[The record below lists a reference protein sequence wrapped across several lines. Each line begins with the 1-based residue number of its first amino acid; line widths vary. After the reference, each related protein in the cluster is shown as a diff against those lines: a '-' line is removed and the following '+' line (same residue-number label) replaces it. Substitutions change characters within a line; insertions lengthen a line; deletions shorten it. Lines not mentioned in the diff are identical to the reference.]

1 MNISN
6 ERWIRDAVVEILGE
20 EPAAISDG
28 ENLFEAGLDS
38 VGLLRLVNRL
48 RRSGLQVS
56 FADLAREP
64 TLAAWDRLVGKDKVA
79 EIKAD
84 PATSR
89 ATDAADTGQAD
100 DEATQLGVM
109 QHAYWVGR
117 SAGQRLGGVAA
128 HLYAEFDHAPTDA
141 DPAID
146 PNKLKFALE
155 RLLERHE
162 TLRTRITS
170 DGKQEVLP
178 KLSVPFIVHDMR
190 GQSAAVVQDHLAN
203 IRDIF
208 SHQALDI
215 DSGEVMSVALTLL
228 TDGAT
233 RLHLDVDMIA
243 ADAVSYRIL
252 LTDLAAVYG
261 SPSLNLPTLGLNYRD
276 YLAGTKSGQE
286 QRTRLAAET
295 WQQRLPTLPGAP
307 ILPER
312 IEATPENATPRVARR
327 HLWLAPE
334 QKHRLTDIA
343 RQNGVTVAMTVAT
356 VLSEVVGHWSATDH
370 FLLNVPMFNR
380 AGDHPDIDRIVGD
393 FSSSVMLEIDLRK
406 PLAFVDRVR
415 ALQNRMHSDAAHA
428 SYTGLDVLRDL
439 SRQRGE
445 TVLAP
450 VVFTSALGLGE
461 LFPPAVTA
469 VVGRPVWVIS
479 QGPQVLLDAQ
489 VTEFED
495 GLLVNWDTRE
505 DALAPGVVDA
515 MFKLFEHVL
524 REVIDE
530 TEAWNRPVEISNA
543 NPPHRRL
550 DDRNV
555 RIVDGAGRDR
565 PNHLAGRL
573 LFVGAEQQDTRQWGR
588 ADENGQVKLLGD
600 DSERVDVHGIPV
612 WPIEVEEAIRSDKRI
627 RDVAVVRHDDSL
639 IAAVAFEP
647 SAEADDAPTGKA
659 FRAQLARQIPSH
671 LLPSQII
678 VVDQLPRDGDGKA
691 KSDILRQLIS
701 AHSEQSDHVAPR
713 TDLERVI
720 AGVWEEILG
729 LAEVGVNEEFIALG
743 GDSLLA
749 ARVVSRLQEELDT
762 NAVTLRALFRSPTIA
777 ELAEQLRKD
786 DDPARLDE
794 VAAIVL
800 EIRSMSDEEVAN
812 YLGELTPGAASA
824 QTGTAA

>member
-20 EPAAISDG
+20 EPATISDR

-48 RRSGLQVS
+48 RRGGLQVS

-64 TLAAWDRLVGKDKVA
+64 TLAAWDRLVGGAKTADA
-79 EIKAD
+79 ESE
-84 PATSR
+84 ATQ
-89 ATDAADTGQAD
+89 AADAGDAGQAD
-100 DEATQLGVM
+100 SEQTQLGVM

-128 HLYAEFDHAPTDA
+128 HLYAEFDHAPTGA

-146 PNKLKFALE
+146 PDKLRFALE
-155 RLLERHE
+155 RLMERHE

-178 KLSVPFIVHDMR
+178 TVSAPFTVHDMR
-190 GQSAAVVQDHLAN
+190 GHSAAAVQDHLSS
-203 IRDIF
+203 IREVF

-215 DSGEVMSVALTLL
+215 DNGEVMSVALTLL
-228 TDGAT
+228 PDGAT
-233 RLHLDVDMIA
+233 RLHIDVDMIA

-252 LTDLAAVYG
+252 LADFAAVYA
-261 SPSLNLPTLGLNYRD
+261 SPSVSLPTLGLNYRD
-276 YLAGTKSGQE
+276 YLAGAKAGGQ
-286 QRTRLAAET
+286 QSAHLASQA
-295 WQQRLPTLPGAP
+295 WQQRLHALPGAP
-307 ILPER
+307 TLPEV
-312 IEATPENATPRVARR
+312 IEALPGNPTPKVARR
-327 HLWLAPE
+327 HLWLPPE
-334 QKHRLTDIA
+334 QKQRLTDIA

-380 AGDHPDIDRIVGD
+380 AGDHPDVDRIVGD

-439 SRQRGE
+439 TRQRGE

-461 LFPPAVTA
+461 LFAPAVTA

-489 VTEFED
+489 VTEFKG

-505 DALAPGVVDA
+505 EALTPGVVDE
-515 MFKLFEHVL
+515 MFNLFERTL
-524 REVIDE
+524 RQVIDE
-530 TEAWNRPVEISNA
+530 SGAWDRPLQVASA
-543 NPPHRRL
+543 NPPRRRFG
-550 DDRNV
+550 DCDV
-555 RIVDGAGRDR
+555 RVVDHLGRDR
-565 PNHLAGRL
+565 PDHVAGQL
-573 LFVGAEQQDTRQWGR
+573 LFADEESQDLRQWGR
-588 ADENGQVKLLGD
+588 ADAGGQVKLLGD
-600 DSERVDVHGIPV
+600 DSERVDVHGVPV
-612 WPIEVEEAIRSDKRI
+612 WPVEVEDAVRSDRRI
-627 RDVAVVRHDDSL
+627 RDVVVLRHSESL
-639 IAAVAFEP
+639 VAAVAFER
-647 SAEADDAPTGKA
+647 SEDAAPTGKV

-678 VVDQLPRDGDGKA
+678 VLDDLPRDADGKV
-691 KSDILRQLIS
+691 KSDAISQLIS
-701 AHSEQSDHVAPR
+701 AHTGRSDYVAPR

-729 LAEVGVNEEFIALG
+729 LENVGVNEEFIALG

-800 EIRSMSDEEVAN
+800 EIRAMSDEEVAT
-812 YLGELTPGAASA
+812 YLGEAPLAASST

>member
-20 EPAAISDG
+20 EPATIADG

-48 RRSGLQVS
+48 RRGGLQVS

-64 TLAAWDRLVGKDKVA
+64 TLAAWDKLVSKQKTDDTDTAQAPAAVA
-79 EIKAD
+79 NAD
-84 PATSR
+84 HAK
-89 ATDAADTGQAD
+89 QAD
-100 DEATQLGVM
+100 SEPSQLGVM

-128 HLYAEFDHAPTDA
+128 HLYAEFDQAATGG

-146 PNKLKFALE
+146 PDKVKFALE

-178 KLSVPFIVHDMR
+178 SLSAPFIVYDVR
-190 GQSAAVVQDHLAN
+190 GSSAAAVQDHLSS
-203 IRDIF
+203 IRDTF

-228 TDGAT
+228 PDGAT

-252 LTDLAAVYG
+252 LTDFSAFYASPAA
-261 SPSLNLPTLGLNYRD
+261 NLPPLGLNYRE
-276 YLAGTKSGQE
+276 YLAGSKSGQE
-286 QRTRLAAET
+286 QRTRLASEA
-295 WQQRLPTLPGAP
+295 WQQRLNSLPGAP
-307 ILPER
+307 ILPEVV
-312 IEATPENATPRVARR
+312 EASLESPTPRVARR
-327 HLWLAPE
+327 HLWLPPE
-334 QKHRLTDIA
+334 QKQKLTEIA
-343 RQNGVTVAMTVAT
+343 RQNGVTVAMAVAT

-406 PLAFVDRVR
+406 PIAFVDRVR
-415 ALQNRMHSDAAHA
+415 ALQNRMHNDAAHA

-461 LFPPAVTA
+461 LFGPAVTA

-505 DALAPGVVDA
+505 EALAPGVVDN
-515 MFKLFEHVL
+515 MFELFEHVL
-524 REVIDE
+524 RQVIDE
-530 TEAWNRPVEISNA
+530 PEAWARPVQLSKT
-543 NPPHRRL
+543 NPPKRRL
-550 DDRNV
+550 GDRDV
-555 RIVDGAGRDR
+555 RIVDHAGRDR
-565 PNHLAGRL
+565 PDHVAGKVI
-573 LFVGAEQQDTRQWGR
+573 FVDGEQRDQRQWGR
-588 ADENGQVKLLGD
+588 SDENGRIKLLGD

-612 WPIEVEEAIRSDKRI
+612 WPIEVEEAIRSDERI
-627 RDVAVVRHDDSL
+627 CDAVIVPYADSLVAVV
-639 IAAVAFEP
+639 AFEQ
-647 SAEADDAPTGKA
+647 SLDVDTVVNGKA
-659 FRAQLARQIPSH
+659 LRAQFARQIPSH

-678 VVDQLPRDGDGKA
+678 VVEQLLRDPDGKA
-691 KSDILRQLIS
+691 NSGALNQIIS
-701 AHSEQSDHVAPR
+701 AHSGRSDHVAPR

-729 LAEVGVNEEFIALG
+729 LADVGVNEEFIALG

-800 EIRSMSDEEVAN
+800 EIRAMSDDEVAGH
-812 YLGELTPGAASA
+812 LGDAIPAAS

>member
-20 EPAAISDG
+20 EPATIADG

-38 VGLLRLVNRL
+38 VALLRLVNRL
-48 RRSGLQVS
+48 RRSGFQVS

-64 TLAAWDRLVGKDKVA
+64 TLAAWDRLVSKGKVEEA
-79 EIKAD
+79 E
-84 PATSR
+84 PTSSHIS
-89 ATDAADTGQAD
+89 AADSQKQTDG
-100 DEATQLGVM
+100 EPSELGVM

-128 HLYAEFDHAPTDA
+128 HLYAEFDQAPTGA

-146 PNKLKFALE
+146 PDKLKFALE

-170 DGKQEVLP
+170 DGKQDVLP
-178 KLSVPFIVHDMR
+178 KLPVSFTVHDLR
-190 GQSAAVVQDHLAN
+190 GQSPTAVQDHLSN
-203 IRDIF
+203 IRDVF

-215 DSGEVMSVALTLL
+215 ENGEVMSVAVTLL
-228 TDGAT
+228 SDGAT

-252 LTDLAAVYG
+252 LADFAAIYA
-261 SPSLNLPTLGLNYRD
+261 SPAASLPSLGLNYRD
-276 YLAGTKSGQE
+276 YLAGTKSVQD
-286 QRTRLAAET
+286 QRTRLAADA
-295 WQQRLPTLPGAP
+295 WQQRLNSLPGAP
-307 ILPER
+307 SLPE
-312 IEATPENATPRVARR
+312 IVEATPDNPTPRVARR

-334 QKHRLTDIA
+334 QKRRLTDIA

-356 VLSEVVGHWSATDH
+356 VLCEVVGHWSATDH

-380 AGDHPDIDRIVGD
+380 AADHPDIDRIVGD

-415 ALQNRMHSDAAHA
+415 SLQNRMHADAAHA

-461 LFPPAVTA
+461 LFSPAVTA

-489 VTEFED
+489 VTEFEN

-505 DALAPGVVDA
+505 EALVPGVVDN
-515 MFKLFEHVL
+515 MFKLFDHAL
-524 REVIDE
+524 REVIDDPQ
-530 TEAWNRPVEISNA
+530 AWGRPVQVSA
-543 NPPHRRL
+543 SNPPARRL
-550 DDRNV
+550 GDRDV
-555 RIVDGAGRDR
+555 RVVDHMGRDR
-565 PNHLAGRL
+565 PDHVAGRL
-573 LFVGAEQQDTRQWGR
+573 LFADDEQRDSQRWGR

-600 DSERVDVHGIPV
+600 EGEQLNVHGIPV
-612 WPIEVEEAIRSDKRI
+612 WPIEVEDAVRYDKRV
-627 RDVAVVRHDDSL
+627 RDAAVVRHGENL
-639 IAAVAFEP
+639 VAAVVFEQT
-647 SAEADDAPTGKA
+647 EDADAAPNGKA

-671 LLPSQII
+671 LLPSQIV
-678 VVDQLPRDGDGKA
+678 VVDQLPRAADGKA
-691 KSDILRQLIS
+691 HSEAISQLIS
-701 AHSEQSDHVAPR
+701 AQSGRSDHVAPR

-720 AGVWEEILG
+720 AGVWEETLG
-729 LAEVGVNEEFIALG
+729 LENVGVNEEFIALG

-800 EIRSMSDEEVAN
+800 EIRAMSDEEVASH
-812 YLGELTPGAASA
+812 LGEMTPAAQA
-824 QTGTAA
+824 GTAA

>member
-6 ERWIRDAVVEILGE
+6 ERWIRDAVVELLGE
-20 EPAAISDG
+20 EPATISDG

-48 RRSGLQVS
+48 RRGGLQVS

-64 TLAAWDRLVGKDKVA
+64 TLAAWDRLVSEDK
-79 EIKAD
+79 
-84 PATSR
+84 
-89 ATDAADTGQAD
+89 AADTGAALETSHATGAAD
-100 DEATQLGVM
+100 QEPTQLGAM

-128 HLYAEFDHAPTDA
+128 HLYAEFDHAPTGA

-146 PNKLKFALE
+146 PDKLKFALE
-155 RLLERHE
+155 RLMERHE

-170 DGKQEVLP
+170 DGRQEVLR
-178 KLSVPFIVHDMR
+178 KLSAPFTVHDMR
-190 GQSAAVVQDHLAN
+190 GQSAAAVKDHLSN
-203 IRDIF
+203 IRDVF

-215 DSGEVMSVALTLL
+215 DSGQVMSVALTLL
-228 TDGAT
+228 PDGAT

-252 LTDLAAVYG
+252 LTDFAAVYG
-261 SPSLNLPTLGLNYRD
+261 SPSVNLPPLGLNYRD
-276 YLAGTKSGQE
+276 YLADSKSDQE
-286 QRTRLAAET
+286 QRTHLAAEA
-295 WQQRLPTLPGAP
+295 WQQRLPLLPGAP
-307 ILPER
+307 ILPEVF
-312 IEATPENATPRVARR
+312 EAMPENAVPKVARR

-334 QKHRLTDIA
+334 QKQRLTDVA

-356 VLSEVVGHWSATDH
+356 VLSEVVGHWSATDR

-380 AGDHPDIDRIVGD
+380 AADHPDIDRIVGD

-415 ALQNRMHSDAAHA
+415 ALQNRMHTDAAHA

-461 LFPPAVTA
+461 LFAPAVTA

-515 MFKLFEHVL
+515 MFKVFEKTLHAV
-524 REVIDE
+524 VDE
-530 TEAWNRPVEISNA
+530 PEAWSRPVEISSA
-543 NPPHRRL
+543 NPPRRRIG
-550 DDRNV
+550 DRDV
-555 RIVDGAGRDR
+555 RIVDHAGRDR
-565 PNHLAGRL
+565 PDHVVGRL
-573 LFVGAEQQDTRQWGR
+573 LFADEKQQDTGQWGR
-588 ADENGQVKLLGD
+588 TDEAGQVKLLGD
-600 DSERVDVHGIPV
+600 DSERVNVHGIPV
-612 WPIEVEEAIRSDKRI
+612 WPIEVEEAIRSDQRI
-627 RDVAVVRHDDSL
+627 RDVAAVRHDNSL

-647 SAEADDAPTGKA
+647 SAEAGDAPTGKV

-671 LLPSQII
+671 LLPCHII
-678 VVDQLPRDGDGKA
+678 VVDQLPRDADGKA
-691 KSDILRQLIS
+691 DSDAIVQLIS
-701 AHSEQSDHVAPR
+701 ADSGRSDHVAPR
-713 TDLERVI
+713 SDLERVI
-720 AGVWEEILG
+720 AGVWEEILD
-729 LAEVGVNEEFIALG
+729 LENLGVNEEFIALG

-762 NAVTLRALFRSPTIA
+762 SAVTLRALFRSPTIA
-777 ELAEQLRKD
+777 ELSEQLRED

-800 EIRSMSDEEVAN
+800 EIRAMSDDEVASH
-812 YLGELTPGAASA
+812 LGELTSGAST
-824 QTGTAA
+824 QPGTAA

>member
-6 ERWIRDAVVEILGE
+6 ERWLRDAVVEILGE
-20 EPAAISDG
+20 EPAAITDN

-38 VGLLRLVNRL
+38 VALLRLVNRL

-64 TLAAWDRLVGKDKVA
+64 TIAAWDKLVGSANAEEAEPAAKSVA
-79 EIKAD
+79 
-84 PATSR
+84 
-89 ATDAADTGQAD
+89 ATDRAKSTDS
-100 DEATQLGVM
+100 EPSQLGVM

-117 SAGQRLGGVAA
+117 SGGQRLGGVAA
-128 HLYAEFDHAPTDA
+128 HLYAEFDHAPTGA
-141 DPAID
+141 GSAID
-146 PNKLKFALE
+146 PDKLKFALD

-170 DGKQEVLP
+170 DGKQDVLA
-178 KLSVPFIVHDMR
+178 KLSAPFVVHDMR
-190 GQSAAVVQDHLAN
+190 DQSSKVVQEHLDH
-203 IRDIF
+203 IRNAF

-215 DSGEVMSVALTLL
+215 ENGQVMSVALTLL
-228 TDGAT
+228 PDGAT

-252 LTDLAAVYG
+252 LADFAAVYA
-261 SPSLNLPTLGLNYRD
+261 SPSAQLPSLGLTYRD
-276 YLAGTKSGQE
+276 YLASSKSGQE
-286 QRTRLAAET
+286 QRTRLAAEA
-295 WQQRLPTLPGAP
+295 WQKRMNSLPGAP
-307 ILPER
+307 ILPEVVDASPAS
-312 IEATPENATPRVARR
+312 EVPKVARR
-327 HLWLAPE
+327 HLWLSPE
-334 QKHRLTDIA
+334 RKQRLTDIA

-356 VLSEVVGHWSATDH
+356 VLSEVVGYWSATDH

-380 AGDHPDIDRIVGD
+380 AADHPDIDRIVGD

-406 PLAFVDRVR
+406 PLAFVERVR
-415 ALQNRMHSDAAHA
+415 SLQHRMHADAAHA
-428 SYTGLDVLRDL
+428 SYTGLDVLREL

-461 LFPPAVTA
+461 LFAPAVTSI
-469 VVGRPVWVIS
+469 VGRPIWVIS

-505 DALAPGVVDA
+505 EALIPGVVDT
-515 MFKLFEHVL
+515 MFKLFEHAL
-524 REVIDE
+524 RDLVDDP
-530 TEAWNRPVEISNA
+530 EAWTRPIVLSAE
-543 NPPHRRL
+543 NPPARSL
-550 DDRNV
+550 GDRDV
-555 RIVDGAGRDR
+555 RVVDAMGRDR
-565 PNHLAGRL
+565 PDHVAGRL
-573 LFVGAEQQDTRQWGR
+573 LFADEQTELWGR
-588 ADENGQVKLLGD
+588 ADGNGKVKLLGD
-600 DSERVDVHGIPV
+600 DGERLDVHGIAV
-612 WPIEVEEAIRSDKRI
+612 WPIEVENAVRSDKRVK
-627 RDVAVVRHDDSL
+627 DAAVVPHDNSFV
-639 IAAVAFEP
+639 AAVVLEP
-647 SAEADDAPTGKA
+647 SRDSDAASNGKA
-659 FRAQLARQIPSH
+659 LRAQLARQIPSH
-671 LLPSQII
+671 LLPGQIVI
-678 VVDQLPRDGDGKA
+678 VDQFPLDADGKPKLEA
-691 KSDILRQLIS
+691 IGQLIADQS
-701 AHSEQSDHVAPR
+701 GRSDHVAPR

-729 LAEVGVNEEFIALG
+729 LEDVGVNEEFIALG

-762 NAVTLRALFRSPTIA
+762 NAVTLRSLFRSPTIA

-800 EIRSMSDEEVAN
+800 EIRAMSDDEVASH
-812 YLGELTPGAASA
+812 LGEMAPEAASSQA
-824 QTGTAA
+824 GTAA